1 MEGPGRIER
10 HVLWIQSIER
20 CGREVDQLE
29 SLVKEV
35 SSGKSMPPEHPKDVK
50 SSSPSAP
57 WPSLAEFLS
66 WEGKPILELVDRIG
80 IAVQSLRSSLF

>member
-29 SLVKEV
+29 YLVKEV
-35 SSGKSMPPEHPKDVK
+35 SSGKSMPPEHPKSDIKCLPV
-50 SSSPSAP
+50 AQC
-57 WPSLAEFLS
+57 PSLAEFLS
-66 WEGKPILELVDRIG
+66 QEGKPIFELVDRIE
-80 IAVQSLRSSLF
+80 IAVQSLRGSLF